1 MRHAS
6 GSFKVSGMQEEPYE
20 ELSGGAK
27 LTRASGDQA
36 YTGDI
41 DGNGKVQWLMS
52 YRGDGTAHFV
62 GIWHVTASIDG
73 HDGSFVLESVGE
85 FDGKASSGSLS
96 IVDGL
101 GAGDL
106 AAICGSGSFRAP
118 GGEDATYELEY
129 EVG

>member
-6 GSFKVSGMQEEPYE
+6 GSFAVSGMQEESYE
-20 ELSGGAK
+20 ELAGGAK

-62 GIWHVTASIDG
+62 GIWHLTVSIDE

-85 FDGKASSGSLS
+85 FDGKASSGTLS

-106 AAICGSGSFRAP
+106 QSIRGSGSFRAP
-118 GGEDATYELEY
+118 GGADATYELDY
-129 EVG
+129 DVS